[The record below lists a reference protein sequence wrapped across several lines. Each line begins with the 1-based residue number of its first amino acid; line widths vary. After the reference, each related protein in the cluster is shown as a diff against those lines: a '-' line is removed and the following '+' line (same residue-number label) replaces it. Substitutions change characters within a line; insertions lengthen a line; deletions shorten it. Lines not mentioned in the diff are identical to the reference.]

1 MDWKLTKSLFIAAFL
16 LMNIVLVYILYNE
29 SNEEVREL
37 EETTNVLAET
47 NIDTSAIEG
56 FENTSMSIILGEP
69 SYINDDEDA
78 ASENEEI
85 EPFTLPLEQDV
96 QFDKE
101 NLTAYKDDSI
111 YRGEE
116 YHYDEIMSD
125 AESIIFNQY
134 HEDYPIFSH
143 EAARLYFSE
152 SSMTMTQGY
161 VKNIYASDYSVEQTV
176 RHPKKLVEELYL
188 QENITENAIIE
199 SATLGY
205 YIILEEEDQV
215 MMRPKWQFEIIDED
229 VERILYVDALSQT
242 EDIIE
247 RE

>member
-16 LMNIVLVYILYNE
+16 LMNIILVYIFYNE

-37 EETTNVLAET
+37 EETTNILSKT
-47 NIDTSAIEG
+47 NIDTSTLDS
-56 FENTSMSIILGEP
+56 FESTSMNIILGEP
-69 SYINDDEDA
+69 SYINDESNDSEIDEA
-78 ASENEEI
+78 
-85 EPFTLPLEQDV
+85 EPLIVPLEQDI

-101 NLTAYKDDSI
+101 NLTAYKDASI

-116 YHYDEIMSD
+116 YHYDEIMSRT
-125 AESIIFNQY
+125 ESIIFNQY
-134 HEDYPIFSH
+134 YGGYPIFSH

-152 SSMTMTQGY
+152 SSMSMTQRY
-161 VKNIYASDYSVEQTV
+161 VENINKSDYSVDQTV
-176 RHPKKLVEELYL
+176 RHPKKIIEELYL
-188 QENITENAIIE
+188 QENITGNAIVE

-205 YIILEEEDQV
+205 YIILEEEDRV

-229 VERILYVDALSQT
+229 VSRIIYADALSQT